1 MMLWSYHSAILW
13 TCVLQGEQPLLQ
25 SLWKSSS
32 RTGLV
37 ATSSWTWHWAG
48 GTVGPGRSRFAKHK
62 GIWVSLDA
70 GGSSVKFQ
78 KYFAVSKQLI
88 HCLPFWNCCQAA
100 LCLHGLVPNCC
111 WRSGRGSPKGSCS
124 SSRSAASAT
133 TRALG
138 PVLGGEKAGAA
149 VCSAPSDRPLGFP
162 CTQQLLLEAQTSLHG
177 DSSSEIRIS
186 LQETFPVSAEK
197 KKNNSPHCLQ
207 TQGCIKG
214 SSDISEKGGRLCTG
228 CRWGGIE
235 FFCIRMSM
243 ERVVQ
248 NYFYPLLCLFFFPSW
263 LIKGFLS
270 LSEELLP
277 ISDDKLSSPV
287 SARWCTLCWLFIII
301 FHGSSCWLPLP
312 SLCFCLW

>member
-1 MMLWSYHSAILW
+1 MGWCLIA
-13 TCVLQGEQPLLQ
+13 VE
-25 SLWKSSS
+25 
-32 RTGLV
+32 GL
-37 ATSSWTWHWAG
+37 
-48 GTVGPGRSRFAKHK
+48 
-62 GIWVSLDA
+62 
-70 GGSSVKFQ
+70 
-78 KYFAVSKQLI
+78 
-88 HCLPFWNCCQAA
+88 
-100 LCLHGLVPNCC
+100 
-111 WRSGRGSPKGSCS
+111 
-124 SSRSAASAT
+124 
-133 TRALG
+133 
-138 PVLGGEKAGAA
+138 AGAA
-149 VCSAPSDRPLGFP
+149 QREAAAAAEVQPQPPAGHWDQSWGARKQELLCAARRQTGPRDSHAHSNFCLKHRPRCMGIAAVRSESRCRKPSQ
-162 CTQQLLLEAQTSLHG
+162 C
-177 DSSSEIRIS
+177 
-186 LQETFPVSAEK
+186 LQKK

-214 SSDISEKGGRLCTG
+214 SSDISEQGGRLCTG

-248 NYFYPLLCLFFFPSW
+248 NYFYPLLCLFFSPSW